1 MNKKFLSA
9 ILFGAALATS
19 TGTFVSCKDYDEDID
34 FLQTQIDQ
42 NASSLT
48 ADMAAKIAALESQ
61 ISALNSAKQDLAVQL
76 ATAKSEVAAAMEAAK
91 DAQGDAD
98 ELAKT
103 ISEAVA
109 RVSVLEQKSASLE
122 SVVAG
127 LQDSKA
133 QMSASLNSLQASITA
148 LQTDTKLNS
157 DAIAAA
163 NAEIV
168 AKAAEL
174 NAKIAEVS
182 KELGAEIDA
191 IDASLNEI
199 AENYVSKDALTSKA
213 NELAATDA
221 QLQAQI
227 DANANYIKGVD
238 EAIEALES
246 ADKDIKASLVKSQ
259 EDIAGIS
266 EELETLKKSVADQN
280 KAIEAQIVAAQEAAK
295 AYTDQV
301 AKGFDGRLTAAEDL
315 LKQLVEMSG
324 EDLSAFIT
332 KDDLAKSLEAYIT
345 SAEFEAA
352 FEEQKEELAEA
363 IKALEAGYEKF
374 QKDIEKKIEDE
385 VAKLAKYNES
395 LVSLTSATD
404 ALAKR
409 IQSIVFIP
417 EIQDASG
424 NVYVPAY
431 YYSLN
436 ADRGESY
443 SVPERN
449 SQVTV
454 KFRVQPAVAAA
465 ELEALF
471 SEKAELISLVASKK
485 LETRA
490 AAKDQ
495 LSIVSVKGE
504 KDGILTVVADANF
517 EADGDYPFA
526 LMINGDMKEGEV
538 KEDEAK
544 YDESENATKI
554 SSDYFVVKAE
564 IFAPSAVSIV
574 SRQKLELYY
583 SDLNVKATASNYL
596 AQGIT
601 LSNGNFY
608 YENNNDYN
616 AITGLAS
623 DLQFVGVKDGANVYY
638 FNDKDYAKNSENFWK
653 NTDAKYFV
661 TMDANNNAVQVAGI
675 KGAADK
681 EAIGKKLTVIVK
693 DNAFGD
699 HTDARKVT
707 TNVWESEVTFTIVNK
722 TSNVSANFG
731 AFAWTKKENGK
742 DVVYTEYAWNGGKDI
757 EATNV
762 MKVAIP
768 AMPAINITVDQLMAV
783 LNNEYTSGQ
792 FKSADG
798 KTTLP
803 ATIKITVNKTTKQF
817 EAQVEFT
824 SGANI
829 KYQDYSLQGCVINTE
844 YGNITLNGSIK
855 LVAPDAADILK
866 HSATWLPNNKWLL
879 GYADPVKAAA
889 AGYEISMP
897 MSNAFVNYEKYTAMN
912 CVFSWSLNEIE
923 GFNHS
928 KATIKG
934 VSDDDIK
941 NGILS
946 LTEQVTIEK
955 TVDQFGKKEILTG
968 ADALAAISFTVVVKD
983 KNGAEIAKEVYGIS
997 GAYPINYTFD
1007 TQSIS
1012 ISEAQMKNSAADSR
1026 IISNGVNFSDNFGNA
1041 WVTKGDVNDA
1051 VVPVWG
1057 VDADVNFEVEAL
1069 YVNGE
1074 EVEDIW
1080 GITVNNLVKD
1090 SKNNYVGYALNCVNY
1105 NWTSDLTVK
1114 VKASVDYKYGT
1125 VSTTYEVKLAAN
1137 TGN

>member
-280 KAIEAQIVAAQEAAK
+280 KAIEAQIVAAQDAAK

-417 EIQDASG
+417 EIQDG
-424 NVYVPAY
+424 NGIVYVPAY
-431 YYSLN
+431 YYSLK
-436 ADRGESY
+436 AGRGESY

-471 SEKAELISLVASKK
+471 SEKAELISLVASEK

-490 AAKDQ
+490 VAKDQ
-495 LSIVSVKGE
+495 LSIDTVIA

-517 EADGDYPFA
+517 GDNGDYPFA
-526 LMINGDMKEGEV
+526 LVINGDMKEGEV

-554 SSDYFVVKAE
+554 SSDYFVVRAE
-564 IFAPSAVSIV
+564 SFVPDSVNITSESQ
-574 SRQKLELYY
+574 QKLTLYY
-583 SDLNVKATASNYL
+583 SDLNVKVTASDYL
-596 AQGIT
+596 DQYIT
-601 LSNGNFY
+601 LISNGKPY
-608 YENNNDYN
+608 DYN
-616 AITGLAS
+616 ALTGLAS
-623 DLQFVGVKDGANVYY
+623 DLQFVGVTDGTNNYY
-638 FNDKDYAKNSENFWK
+638 FNDKDYAKKSDSFWK
-653 NTDAKYFV
+653 NTDAKYFKQ
-661 TMDANNNAVQVAGI
+661 MDANNNAVQVAGI
-675 KGAADK
+675 NGAADK
-681 EAIGKKLTVIVK
+681 NAIGKKLTVIVK

-699 HTDARKVT
+699 FTNANKET
-707 TNVWESEVTFTIVNK
+707 SNVWERVVTFEIDK
-722 TSNVSANFG
+722 KKSNVSANFG

-742 DVVYTEYAWNGGKDI
+742 DVVSTEYEWNGGEDI

-768 AMPAINITVDQLMAV
+768 AMPAINITVDQLMDV
-783 LNNEYTSGQ
+783 LENEYSVGQ
-792 FKSADG
+792 FKSAD
-798 KTTLP
+798 KTILP

-829 KYQDYSLQGCVINTE
+829 KYQDYSLQGCVIPTE

-889 AGYEISMP
+889 NSYEISMP
-897 MSNAFVNYEKYTAMN
+897 MSNAFINYEKYTEMN
-912 CVFSWSLNEIE
+912 CVFEWSLNKIE
-923 GFNHS
+923 GFDHS
-928 KATIKG
+928 EATIKG
-934 VSDDDIK
+934 VSKNDIK
-941 NGILS
+941 NGKLS

-955 TVDQFGKKEILTG
+955 TVDKDGNKDTLTG

-1026 IISNGVNFSDNFGNA
+1026 IISNGVNFTDNFGNA

-1057 VDADVNFEVEAL
+1057 INPGDVNFEKVAL

-1080 GITVNNLVKD
+1080 GISVNNLVTDKG
-1090 SKNNYVGYALNCVNY
+1090 KYVGYALNCVNY

-1114 VKASVDYKYGT
+1114 VKASIDYKYGT

>member
-238 EAIEALES
+238 EAIEALEG

-266 EELETLKKSVADQN
+266 EELEALKKSVAEQN
-280 KAIEAQIVAAQEAAK
+280 KAIEAQIVAAQDAAK

-374 QKDIEKKIEDE
+374 QKDIEKKIGDE

-417 EIQDASG
+417 EIQDANG
-424 NVYVPAY
+424 KVYVPAY
-431 YYSLN
+431 YWSAPALTGFSN
-436 ADRGESY
+436 

-490 AAKDQ
+490 AAKNQ
-495 LSIVSVKGE
+495 LSIVSVKGA

-517 EADGDYPFA
+517 EANGDYPFA
-526 LMINGDMKEGEV
+526 LVINGDMKEGEV

-544 YDESENATKI
+544 YDESDNATKI

-564 IFAPSAVSIV
+564 SFDFNRVKIAPK
-574 SRQKLELYY
+574 QKLELFY
-583 SDLNVKATASNYL
+583 SDLNVKATASDYL
-596 AQGIT
+596 KQNIT
-601 LSNGNFY
+601 LSNGKSYDF
-608 YENNNDYN
+608 N
-616 AITGLAS
+616 AVTGLTS
-623 DLQFVGVKDGANVYY
+623 DLQFVGVTDGTNDYY
-638 FNDKDYAKNSENFWK
+638 FNDKDYAKNSESFWK

-681 EAIGKKLTVIVK
+681 DAIGKKLTVIVK

-699 HTDARKVT
+699 VT
-707 TNVWESEVTFTIVNK
+707 YNGATYNVWTSEVTFEIVNK
-722 TSNVSANFG
+722 TSNASANFG
-731 AFAWTKKENGK
+731 AFTWTKEENGK
-742 DVVYTEYAWNGGKDI
+742 DVVYTEYAWNGGEDI

-762 MKVAIP
+762 MKIAIP
-768 AMPAINITVDQLMAV
+768 AMPEINITDEQLTAV
-783 LNNEYTSGQ
+783 LNNEYTAEGQ

-798 KTTLP
+798 KTILP

-817 EAQVEFT
+817 EAQVEFK
-824 SGANI
+824 SGATI
-829 KYQDYSLQGCVINTE
+829 KYQDYSLQGYVINTE
-844 YGNITLNGSIK
+844 YGKITLNGSIK

-866 HSATWLPNNKWLL
+866 HSATWLQNNKWLL

-889 AGYEISMP
+889 AGYTISMP

-912 CVFSWSLNEIE
+912 CVFEWSLNKIE

-928 KATIKG
+928 IATING
-934 VSDDDIK
+934 VNTD

-946 LTEQVTIEK
+946 LTDQVTIEK

-983 KNGAEIAKEVYGIS
+983 KNGAEIAKEEYGIS

-1026 IISNGVNFSDNFGNA
+1026 IISNGVNFTDNFGNA

-1057 VDADVNFEVEAL
+1057 VDADVKFEVEAL

-1074 EVEDIW
+1074 KVEDIW

>member
-417 EIQDASG
+417 EIQDKNG
-424 NVYVPAY
+424 NVFVPAY
-431 YYSLN
+431 FYSN
-436 ADRGESY
+436 AMQGWSY

-471 SEKAELISLVASKK
+471 SEKAELISLEASKK

-490 AAKDQ
+490 VAEDQ
-495 LSIVSVKGE
+495 LSIDTVIATKE
-504 KDGILTVVADANF
+504 GILTVVANANF
-517 EADGDYPFA
+517 KIDGDYPFA
-526 LMINGDMKEGEV
+526 LVINGDMKEGEV

-554 SSDYFVVKAE
+554 SSDYFVVRAE
-564 IFAPSAVSIV
+564 KYTFNSVEIATK
-574 SRQKLELYY
+574 QNLLLYY
-583 SDLNVKATASNYL
+583 SDLNVKATASDYL
-596 AQGIT
+596 KQMIT
-601 LSNGNFY
+601 LSNGYSDDF
-608 YENNNDYN
+608 N
-616 AITGLAS
+616 AVTGLAS
-623 DLQFVGVKDGANVYY
+623 DLQFIGVKDGNKVYY
-638 FNDKDYAKNSENFWK
+638 FNDKDYAKDSDNFWK

-661 TMDANNNAVQVAGI
+661 KMDANNNAVQVAGI
-675 KGAADK
+675 NGAADK
-681 EAIGKKLTVIVK
+681 NAIGKKLTVIVK
-693 DNAFGD
+693 DNAWGE
-699 HTDARKVT
+699 VT
-707 TNVWESEVTFTIVNK
+707 NNGNTYNVWYKEVEFEIKDK

-731 AFAWTKKENGK
+731 AFTWTKKENGK
-742 DVVYTEYAWNGGKDI
+742 DVVYTEYAWNGGEDI

-768 AMPAINITVDQLMAV
+768 AMPEINITDKQLTDV
-783 LNNEYTSGQ
+783 LNNEYSSVDYK

-798 KTTLP
+798 NTLP

-817 EAQVEFT
+817 EAKVEFA
-824 SGANI
+824 SGATI
-829 KYQDYSLQGCVINTE
+829 KYKDYSLQGCVIPTE

-983 KNGAEIAKEVYGIS
+983 KNGVEIAKEVYGIS

-1026 IISNGVNFSDNFGNA
+1026 IISNGVNFTDNFGNA

-1080 GITVNNLVKD
+1080 GISVDNLVTD
-1090 SKNNYVGYALNCVNY
+1090 SKGKYVGYALNCVNY

>member
-91 DAQGDAD
+91 NAQGDAD

-238 EAIEALES
+238 EAIEALEG

-295 AYTDQV
+295 VYTDQV

-417 EIQDASG
+417 EIQDANG
-424 NVYVPAY
+424 KVYVPAY

-436 ADRGESY
+436 AGRGESY

-490 AAKDQ
+490 AANNQ
-495 LSIVSVKGE
+495 LSIVSVKST

-526 LMINGDMKEGEV
+526 LVINGDMKEGEV

-564 IFAPSAVSIV
+564 IFAPAAVKITNK
-574 SRQKLELYY
+574 QALTLFY

-596 AQGIT
+596 KQNIT
-601 LSNGNFY
+601 LSNGDSY
-608 YENNNDYN
+608 DYN

-623 DLQFVGVKDGANVYY
+623 DLQFVGVKDGATVYY
-638 FNDKDYAKNSENFWK
+638 FNDKDYAKKSENFWK

-681 EAIGKKLTVIVK
+681 DAIGKKLTVIVK

-699 HTDARKVT
+699 FTAANKVT
-707 TNVWESEVTFTIVNK
+707 TNVWESEVTFEIINK

-762 MKVAIP
+762 MPVAIP

-783 LNNEYTSGQ
+783 LNNEYTVGQ

-803 ATIKITVNKTTKQF
+803 ATIKITVDKAKKQF
-817 EAQVEFT
+817 KAQVEFT
-824 SGANI
+824 SGATI

-844 YGNITLNGSIK
+844 YGKITLNGSIK

-866 HSATWLPNNKWLL
+866 HSATWLQNNKWLL

-889 AGYEISMP
+889 AGYTISMP

-912 CVFSWSLNEIE
+912 CVFDWSLNEIK
-923 GFNHS
+923 GFNNS

-934 VSDDDIK
+934 VDIN

-1026 IISNGVNFSDNFGNA
+1026 IISNGVNFTDNFGNA

-1057 VDADVNFEVEAL
+1057 VDADVKFEVEAL

-1074 EVEDIW
+1074 KVEDIW
-1080 GITVNNLVKD
+1080 DISVDNLVTD
-1090 SKNNYVGYALNCVNY
+1090 SKGKYVGYALNCVNY

-1114 VKASVDYKYGT
+1114 VKASVNYKYGT

>member
-157 DAIAAA
+157 EAIAAA

-238 EAIEALES
+238 EAIKALEG
-246 ADKDIKASLVKSQ
+246 ADKDIKESLVKSQ

-280 KAIEAQIVAAQEAAK
+280 KAIEAQIVAAQDAAK

-417 EIQDASG
+417 EIQDANG
-424 NVYVPAY
+424 KVYVPAY
-431 YYSLN
+431 YWSAPALTGFSN
-436 ADRGESY
+436 

-490 AAKDQ
+490 AAKNQ

-517 EADGDYPFA
+517 EANGDYPFA
-526 LMINGDMKEGEV
+526 LVINGDMKEGEV

-564 IFAPSAVSIV
+564 SFDFNWVKIAPK
-574 SRQKLELYY
+574 QKLELFY
-583 SDLNVKATASNYL
+583 SDLNVKATASDYL
-596 AQGIT
+596 KQNIT
-601 LSNGNFY
+601 LSNGKSYDF
-608 YENNNDYN
+608 N
-616 AITGLAS
+616 AVTGLTS
-623 DLQFVGVKDGANVYY
+623 DLQFVGVTDGTNDYY
-638 FNDKDYAKNSENFWK
+638 FNDKDYAKNSESFWK

-681 EAIGKKLTVIVK
+681 DAIGKKLTVIVK

-699 HTDARKVT
+699 VT
-707 TNVWESEVTFTIVNK
+707 YNGATYNVWTSEVTFTIDKK

-731 AFAWTKKENGK
+731 AFAWTKEENGK
-742 DVVYTEYAWNGGKDI
+742 DVVYTEYAWNGGEDI
-757 EATNV
+757 ETTKE
-762 MKVAIP
+762 MSVAIP
-768 AMPAINITVDQLMAV
+768 AMPAINITDEQLAAV
-783 LNNEYTSGQ
+783 LDDEYTAGE

-798 KTTLP
+798 KTILP
-803 ATIKITVNKTTKQF
+803 ATIKITVDKDKKQF
-817 EAQVEFT
+817 KAQVEFT
-824 SGANI
+824 SGATI

-866 HSATWLPNNKWLL
+866 HSATWLQNNKWLL

-912 CVFSWSLNEIE
+912 CVFEWSLNEIE

-934 VSDDDIK
+934 VSDDDIE

-983 KNGAEIAKEVYGIS
+983 KNEAEIAKEVYGIS

-1026 IISNGVNFSDNFGNA
+1026 IISNGVNFTDKFGNA

-1057 VDADVNFEVEAL
+1057 VDADVKFEVEAL

-1074 EVEDIW
+1074 KVEDIW

>member
-157 DAIAAA
+157 EAIAAA

-238 EAIEALES
+238 EAIEALEG
-246 ADKDIKASLVKSQ
+246 ADKDIKESLVKSQ

-266 EELETLKKSVADQN
+266 EELEALKKSVAEQN
-280 KAIEAQIVAAQEAAK
+280 KAIEAQIVAAQDAAK

-409 IQSIVFIP
+409 IQSIVFVP
-417 EIQDASG
+417 EIQDING
-424 NVYVPAY
+424 KVYVPAY

-436 ADRGESY
+436 AGHGQSY

-490 AAKDQ
+490 AANNQ
-495 LSIVSVKGE
+495 LSIVSVKGA

-526 LMINGDMKEGEV
+526 LVINGDMKEGEV

-564 IFAPSAVSIV
+564 IFAPAAVKITNK
-574 SRQKLELYY
+574 QALTLFY
-583 SDLNVKATASNYL
+583 SDLNVKATATNYL
-596 AQGIT
+596 KQNIT
-601 LSNGNFY
+601 LSNGDSY
-608 YENNNDYN
+608 DYN
-616 AITGLAS
+616 AVTGLAS
-623 DLQFVGVKDGANVYY
+623 DLQFVGVKDGTNVYY

-681 EAIGKKLTVIVK
+681 DAIGKTLTVIVK

-699 HTDARKVT
+699 FTANKVT

-722 TSNVSANFG
+722 TSDVSANFG
-731 AFAWTKKENGK
+731 AFTWTKKENGK

-762 MKVAIP
+762 MPIAIP
-768 AMPAINITVDQLMAV
+768 AMPAINITADQLMAV
-783 LNNEYTSGQ
+783 LNNEYTVGQ

-798 KTTLP
+798 KTILP
-803 ATIKITVNKTTKQF
+803 ATIKINVNKTKKQF

-824 SGANI
+824 SGATI

-844 YGNITLNGSIK
+844 YGKITLNGSIK

-866 HSATWLPNNKWLL
+866 HSATWLQNNKWLL
-879 GYADPVKAAA
+879 GYADPVKAAT
-889 AGYEISMP
+889 AGYTISMP

-912 CVFSWSLNEIE
+912 CVFSWSLNEIK
-923 GFNHS
+923 GFNNS
-928 KATIKG
+928 NATIKG
-934 VSDDDIK
+934 VEINS
-941 NGILS
+941 GILS

-983 KNGAEIAKEVYGIS
+983 KNGAEIAKEEYGIS

-1026 IISNGVNFSDNFGNA
+1026 IISNGVNFTDNFGNA
-1041 WVTKGDVNDA
+1041 WVTKGDVNDT

-1080 GITVNNLVKD
+1080 GISVDNLVTD
-1090 SKNNYVGYALNCVNY
+1090 SKGKYVGYALNCVNY

>member
-238 EAIEALES
+238 EAIEALEG

-280 KAIEAQIVAAQEAAK
+280 KAIEAQIVAAQDAAK

-417 EIQDASG
+417 EIQDKNG
-424 NVYVPAY
+424 NVFVPAY
-431 YYSLN
+431 FYSN
-436 ADRGESY
+436 ASSQSWSY

-471 SEKAELISLVASKK
+471 SEKAELISLEASKK

-490 AAKDQ
+490 VAEDQ
-495 LSIVSVKGE
+495 LSIDTVIATN
-504 KDGILTVVADANF
+504 DGILTVVADANF
-517 EADGDYPFA
+517 KIDGDYPFA
-526 LMINGDMKEGEV
+526 LVINGDMKEGEV
-538 KEDEAK
+538 KEGETK

-554 SSDYFVVKAE
+554 SSDYFVVRAE
-564 IFAPSAVSIV
+564 KYTYDSVEIATK
-574 SRQKLELYY
+574 QNLELYY
-583 SDLNVKATASNYL
+583 SDLNVKATASDYL
-596 AQGIT
+596 KQMIK
-601 LSNGNFY
+601 LSNGYSDDF
-608 YENNNDYN
+608 N
-616 AITGLAS
+616 AVTGLAS
-623 DLQFVGVKDGANVYY
+623 DLQFVGVTDGTNYYY
-638 FNDKDYAKNSENFWK
+638 FNDKDYAKNSDNFWK

-661 TMDANNNAVQVAGI
+661 KMDANNNAVQVAGI
-675 KGAADK
+675 NGAADK
-681 EAIGKKLTVIVK
+681 NAIGKKLTVIVK
-693 DNAFGD
+693 DNAWGE
-699 HTDARKVT
+699 VT
-707 TNVWESEVTFTIVNK
+707 NNGNTYNVWYKEVEFEIKDK

-731 AFAWTKKENGK
+731 AFTWTKKENGK
-742 DVVYTEYAWNGGKDI
+742 DVVYTEYAWNGGEDI

-768 AMPAINITVDQLMAV
+768 AMPEINITDKQLTDV
-783 LNNEYTSGQ
+783 LNNEYSSVDYK

-798 KTTLP
+798 TTLP
-803 ATIKITVNKTTKQF
+803 ATIKITVNNTTKQF
-817 EAQVEFT
+817 EAKVEFE
-824 SGANI
+824 SGATI
-829 KYQDYSLQGCVINTE
+829 KYQDYSLQGCVIPTE
-844 YGNITLNGSIK
+844 YGKITLNGSIK

-866 HSATWLPNNKWLL
+866 HSATWLQNNKWLL
-879 GYADPVKAAA
+879 GYADPVKAATED
-889 AGYEISMP
+889 YEISMP
-897 MSNAFVNYEKYTAMN
+897 MSNAFVNYEKYTKMN

-928 KATIKG
+928 KAIIKG
-934 VSDDDIK
+934 VSEDDIK

-955 TVDQFGKKEILTG
+955 TVDKDGNKDTLTG

-1026 IISNGVNFSDNFGNA
+1026 IISNGVNFTDKFGNA
-1041 WVTKGDVNDA
+1041 WLTKGDVNDA

-1057 VDADVNFEVEAL
+1057 VNSGVVNPVKFEVVAL

-1074 EVEDIW
+1074 KVDDIW
-1080 GITVNNLVKD
+1080 GITVDNLVKD
-1090 SKNNYVGYALNCVNY
+1090 SKGKYVGYALNCVNY

-1114 VKASVDYKYGT
+1114 VKASVNYKYGT

>member
-157 DAIAAA
+157 EAIAAA

-182 KELGAEIDA
+182 KDLGAEIDA

-199 AENYVSKDALTSKA
+199 AENYVSKDVLTSKA

-238 EAIEALES
+238 EAIKALEG
-246 ADKDIKASLVKSQ
+246 ADKDIKESLVKSQ

-280 KAIEAQIVAAQEAAK
+280 KAIEAQIVAAQDAAK

-324 EDLSAFIT
+324 DDLSAFIT

-417 EIQDASG
+417 EIQDANG
-424 NVYVPAY
+424 KVYVPAY
-431 YYSLN
+431 YYN
-436 ADRGESY
+436 ALYPMFSY

-490 AAKDQ
+490 AANNQ
-495 LSIVSVKGE
+495 LSIVSVKDA

-526 LMINGDMKEGEV
+526 LVINGDMKEGEV

-564 IFAPSAVSIV
+564 KFTSGNVKIASKQALNLF
-574 SRQKLELYY
+574 Y
-583 SDLNVKATASNYL
+583 SDLNVKATASDYL
-596 AQGIT
+596 MQNIT
-601 LSNGNFY
+601 LSNGKPYDF
-608 YENNNDYN
+608 N
-616 AITGLAS
+616 AVTGLTS

-638 FNDKDYAKNSENFWK
+638 FNDKDYAKNSESFWK

-681 EAIGKKLTVIVK
+681 DAIGKKLTVIVK

-699 HTDARKVT
+699 YTYNGAT
-707 TNVWESEVTFTIVNK
+707 STYNVWTSEVTFEIVNK
-722 TSNVSANFG
+722 TSNASANFG
-731 AFAWTKKENGK
+731 AFTWTKKENGK
-742 DVVYTEYAWNGGKDI
+742 DVVYAEYAWNGGKDI
-757 EATNV
+757 EATNL
-762 MKVAIP
+762 MPVAIP
-768 AMPAINITVDQLMAV
+768 AMPEINITAEQLTAV
-783 LNNEYTSGQ
+783 LNNEYTVGQ

-803 ATIKITVNKTTKQF
+803 ATIKITVDKANKQF
-817 EAQVEFT
+817 KAQVEFT
-824 SGANI
+824 SGATI

-844 YGNITLNGSIK
+844 YGKITLNGSIK

-866 HSATWLPNNKWLL
+866 HSATWLQNNKWLL
-879 GYADPVKAAA
+879 GYADPVKAAT
-889 AGYEISMP
+889 AGYTISMP

-912 CVFSWSLNEIE
+912 CVFDWSLNDIK
-923 GFNHS
+923 GFKNS
-928 KATIKG
+928 NATIKG
-934 VSDDDIK
+934 VEINS
-941 NGILS
+941 GILS

-983 KNGAEIAKEVYGIS
+983 KNGAEIAKEEYGIS

-1026 IISNGVNFSDNFGNA
+1026 IISNGVNFTDNFGNA
-1041 WVTKGDVNDA
+1041 WVTKGDVNDT

-1080 GITVNNLVKD
+1080 GISVDNLVTD
-1090 SKNNYVGYALNCVNY
+1090 SKGKYVGYALNCVNY